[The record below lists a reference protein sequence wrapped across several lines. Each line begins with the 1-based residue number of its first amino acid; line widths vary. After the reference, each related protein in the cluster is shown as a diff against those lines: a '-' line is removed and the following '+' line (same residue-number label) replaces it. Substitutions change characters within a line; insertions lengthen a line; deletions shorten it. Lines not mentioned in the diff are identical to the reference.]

1 MVSPRFATIHLYD
14 LRLYNFTFKK
24 AELRVC
30 HPSKEL
36 VRNLIK
42 EESTK
47 QYQHADI
54 KLYT

>member
-1 MVSPRFATIHLYD
+1 MFEKV
-14 LRLYNFTFKK
+14 
-24 AELRVC
+24 ELRVY
-30 HPSKEL
+30 HPAKEL
-36 VRNLIK
+36 LRNLIK